1 MTETLNTYQKYQ
13 EYRIKWSEE
22 NKTKVNEQARNSYKL
37 RVETDT
43 EFRNILN
50 ERNKQRNI
58 KLRSTKEIKPIGRPR
73 KISEDIINDEPKT
86 IGRPRKYL

>member
-1 MTETLNTYQKYQ
+1 MTETLNTYQRYK
-13 EYRIKWSEE
+13 EYRIKWREE
-22 NKTKVNEQARNSYKL
+22 NRIKVNEQARNSYKL

-73 KISEDIINDEPKT
+73 KISEDIINDEPKK